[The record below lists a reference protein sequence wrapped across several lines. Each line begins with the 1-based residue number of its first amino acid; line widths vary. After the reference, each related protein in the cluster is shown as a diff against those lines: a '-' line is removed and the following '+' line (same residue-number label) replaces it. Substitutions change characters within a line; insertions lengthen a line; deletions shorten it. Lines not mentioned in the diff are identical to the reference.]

1 MSGDGVVKLLAV
13 PALPKS
19 TGEAQASAVY
29 EAITEWELQDNIQS
43 MSFDTTASNSGRSN
57 GACVL
62 LEQKLKKEL
71 LSLACRHHIHE
82 LIVGRVF
89 DTIVEVSSGPNI
101 KIFMRFCEFWPFLD
115 ITCPESGVSDAYVL
129 SHLSDVREELIKFA
143 QQQLEKFSPREDY
156 RELLLLSLI
165 YLGTKEPNDI
175 RIRKPG
181 AYHRARWMSKL
192 IYCLKIFLFRSQFTL
207 TARESSAIREI
218 TIFIVRFYIKA
229 WFMAPSSI
237 MAPYNDLNL
246 YKDLSRY
253 STINKEVSTA
263 ACKSLSGHLWY
274 LSEKLVSLAFFD
286 DRVASE
292 EKLRMVEALRENDGV
307 DDPPC
312 RIQIQ
317 PSDIHAKSL
326 PDFVTKNS
334 SELFTKLNLNTDFLD
349 SHPDSWKD
357 NPSYTTSQSTLK
369 HLKVVNDCAERG
381 VALISAFNPILCQDE
396 EQKQYLLQIVEENRH
411 NMPNANKSTIVNALN
426 YR

>member
-1 MSGDGVVKLLAV
+1 
-13 PALPKS
+13 
-19 TGEAQASAVY
+19 
-29 EAITEWELQDNIQS
+29 
-43 MSFDTTASNSGRSN
+43 
-57 GACVL
+57 
-62 LEQKLKKEL
+62 
-71 LSLACRHHIHE
+71 
-82 LIVGRVF
+82 
-89 DTIVEVSSGPNI
+89 
-101 KIFMRFCEFWPFLD
+101 
-115 ITCPESGVSDAYVL
+115 
-129 SHLSDVREELIKFA
+129 
-143 QQQLEKFSPREDY
+143 
-156 RELLLLSLI
+156 
-165 YLGTKEPNDI
+165 
-175 RIRKPG
+175 
-181 AYHRARWMSKL
+181 
-192 IYCLKIFLFRSQFTL
+192 
-207 TARESSAIREI
+207 
-218 TIFIVRFYIKA
+218 
-229 WFMAPSSI
+229 MAPSSI

-326 PDFVTKNS
+326 HDFVTKNS

-357 NPSYTTSQSTLK
+357 NLSYTTSQSTLK